1 MSAMLRS
8 KKLSFRL
15 VPASALIAIAAV
27 CWSPVASAGPLTD
40 YLTGIGVKTT
50 DLNLNDR
57 AAGLWAPT
65 TAGVASEVVDYSGGN
80 LRTGAGYGG
89 QPYDLEALY
98 VQKVGNSLVITGV
111 AGAPPSQMQSLVPC
125 PGSTPCTP
133 GITSTY
139 GMGDFFLGSLS
150 TSGSTVTYSPT
161 VGLETTGQHFNMNVN
176 GSGSTVS
183 YTTPLKAGDLVSLK
197 GSVTTSGT
205 VTCATACSDA
215 TSDALNGWERGLSNW
230 SNKPAPS
237 QIAASVTQSFGSA
250 TMQYEQFG
258 TGPHYIYQATIQN
271 FASLGLG
278 NDITVHWGEIC
289 GNDWLRTTA
298 NVPLPSSL
306 ALFLLGGAGLAAGTR
321 RRRV

>member
-1 MSAMLRS
+1 MLQS

-27 CWSPVASAGPLTD
+27 CWSPVASAGALTT
-40 YLTGIGVKTT
+40 YLAGIGVNTTT
-50 DLNLNDR
+50 DLGNNDR
-57 AAGLWAPT
+57 ASSYWTPT
-65 TAGVASEVVDYSGGN
+65 AAGVAYEVVDNSSGT
-80 LRTGAGYGG
+80 LRTGAGQGG

-98 VQKVGNSLVITGV
+98 VQKSGTSLIITGV
-111 AGAPPSQMQSLVPC
+111 AGAPPSQMQSLAAC
-125 PGSTPCTP
+125 PGPIACTS

-150 TSGSTVTYSPT
+150 GTTYSPK
-161 VGLETTGQHFNMNVN
+161 VGVETTGQHFTMN
-176 GSGSTVS
+176 GSGNTNG
-183 YTTPLKAGDLVSLK
+183 YTTPLAAGALVGL
-197 GSVTTSGT
+197 SGT
-205 VTCATACSDA
+205 VTTAGVV
-215 TSDALNGWERGLSNW
+215 TSASGWETGLSNW

-237 QIAASVTQSFGSA
+237 QIALSGYTPNSSSASASMA
-250 TMQYEQFG
+250 YETLSG
-258 TGPHYIYQATIQN
+258 NHYIYQATITN

-278 NDITVHWGEIC
+278 DSIMVHWGEIC
-289 GNDWLRTTA
+289 GNDFLRTTA

>member
-1 MSAMLRS
+1 MSIMLRL
-8 KKLSFRL
+8 KNVSFRL

-27 CWSPVASAGPLTD
+27 CWSPVVSAGPTPLTD
-40 YLTGIGVKTT
+40 YLAGIGVNTT
-50 DLNLNDR
+50 ADLSSNDR
-57 AAGLWAPT
+57 AYNQWKPS
-65 TAGVASEVVDYSGGN
+65 TAGVAYEIVDYSGGN

-98 VQKVGNSLVITGV
+98 VQKVGTSLIITGV
-111 AGAPPSQMQSLVPC
+111 AGAPPSQMQSLAAC
-125 PGSTPCTP
+125 PGPAVCTA

-150 TSGSTVTYSPT
+150 GSTYSPKIG
-161 VGLETTGQHFNMNVN
+161 VETTGQNFTMN
-176 GSGSTVS
+176 GSGNTNG
-183 YTTPLKAGDLVSLK
+183 YTTPLAAGKLVNLS
-197 GSVTTSGT
+197 GSVNNANGT
-205 VTCATACSDA
+205 VVGTDA
-215 TSDALNGWERGLSNW
+215 ANGWERGLSNW
-230 SNKPAPS
+230 GNLPAPS
-237 QIAASVTQSFGSA
+237 QIAASVTSSIGSA
-250 TMQYEQFG
+250 TMLYETLG
-258 TGPHYIYQATIQN
+258 GNHYIYQATITN
-271 FASLGLG
+271 FAALGLG